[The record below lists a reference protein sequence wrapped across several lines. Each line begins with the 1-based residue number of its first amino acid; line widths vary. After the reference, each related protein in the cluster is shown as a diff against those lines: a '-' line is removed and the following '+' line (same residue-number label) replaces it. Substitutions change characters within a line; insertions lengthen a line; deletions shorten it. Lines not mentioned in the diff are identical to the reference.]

1 MILLSLHLV
10 LLFKLVLDL
19 ILAGFQLLESASD
32 LQLLT
37 GELLV
42 QLLDLLFLIAG
53 ISLIIDTAGAW
64 VASRLEC

>member
-1 MILLSLHLV
+1 VILLSLHLV

-19 ILAGFQLLESASD
+19 ILAGFQLLESTSD

-53 ISLIIDTAGAW
+53 ISLIIDTASAR

>member
-10 LLFKLVLDL
+10 LLLKLVLDL

-64 VASRLEC
+64 VASRLKS

>member
-19 ILAGFQLLESASD
+19 ILAGFQLLESTSD

-53 ISLIIDTAGAW
+53 ISLIIDTASAW
-64 VASRLEC
+64 VASRLES

>member
-53 ISLIIDTAGAW
+53 ISLIIDTAGAR
-64 VASRLEC
+64 VTGRLEC

>member
-1 MILLSLHLV
+1 MVFLSLHLV

-19 ILAGFQLLESASD
+19 ILAGFQLFESASD

-64 VASRLEC
+64 VASRLER

>member
-64 VASRLEC
+64 VASRLER